1 MKGRRLVPPVIA
13 APRIFYY
20 AAGNFAPVGSVFNS
34 IYLGDPMAQ
43 RIILIHGRS
52 TKPARRHHI
61 KFQKKALLQ
70 GVARVSPAKAA
81 KIGNQ
86 VGLDIVYY
94 GHVCN
99 RLLKD
104 SKKHAAKLTAIDP
117 DLGTPCVP
125 HAGYD
130 QAIDKL
136 AALKRFGKAEYREIL
151 RDNKDLEWLD
161 DAASW
166 LSTLASLISFNV
178 ANTLAVR
185 FATADLGAYLTDQD
199 IGSEIRH
206 VLGHPL
212 KKALLRGDDICLI
225 SHSMGC
231 IVAYDVL
238 WKFSWMSE
246 HKDVQESGNKIAKWI
261 TVGCPLGEPGV
272 KGNLYGSRKS
282 GDQRYPANIV
292 GDWLNIAARDDFVA
306 HDKRIKNDY
315 RRMKRAGLIDSITDK
330 KIYNCYV
337 KDGVSNPHKF
347 YGYLAHNLTGK
358 HIADWIN

>member
-1 MKGRRLVPPVIA
+1 
-13 APRIFYY
+13 
-20 AAGNFAPVGSVFNS
+20 
-34 IYLGDPMAQ
+34 MAQ

-52 TKPARRHHI
+52 TKPARRHHK
-61 KFQKKALLQ
+61 KFQKIALLQ
-70 GVARVSPAKAA
+70 GVARVNPAKAA

-86 VGLDIVYY
+86 VGLNIVYY
-94 GHVCN
+94 GHVNN

-104 SKKHAAKLTAIDP
+104 TPKHAAKLTATDP

-125 HAGYD
+125 QAGFD
-130 QAIDKL
+130 LAINTL
-136 AALKRFGKAEYREIL
+136 AGFKRFDKAKYREIL

-161 DAASW
+161 DTASW

-185 FATADLGAYLTDQD
+185 FSTADLGAYLTDQD
-199 IGSEIRH
+199 VGSEIRRE
-206 VLGHPL
+206 LGGPL
-212 KKALLRGDDICLI
+212 KRALLRGDDICLI

-238 WKFSWMSE
+238 WKFSRMSE
-246 HKDVQESGNKIAKWI
+246 HKNVQKSGNKITKWI

-272 KGNLYGSRKS
+272 KGNLFGSGKS

-292 GDWLNIAARDDFVA
+292 KDWLNIAAKDDFVA
-306 HDKRIKNDY
+306 HDKTVKDDF
-315 RRMKRAGLIDSITDK
+315 RRMERSGLVDSITDWK
-330 KIYNCYV
+330 KKFYNCYV

-347 YGYLAHNLTGK
+347 YGYLAHNVTGQQ
-358 HIADWIN
+358 IADWIR